1 VAIVEGIE
9 PVSGLI
15 SAEQTFAMF
24 AKLSKDIRKL
34 VLTMNDNGIDVDE
47 WESCQSFPQ
56 SVYQLKPAFDC
67 PIVVDFVLC
76 SFPVT
81 STAVQLQLGTRY
93 IPINNLASGMFI
105 ADLRMQLEYEDPRI
119 MTVTPAGI
127 GHFEIMGHCAQRVQ
141 DRP

>member
-1 VAIVEGIE
+1 VTISEIE
-9 PVSGLI
+9 PASGLI

-24 AKLSKDIRKL
+24 AKLSKDIRTL
-34 VLTMNDNGIDVDE
+34 VRTMNDNGIDVDE
-47 WESCQSFPQ
+47 WESSTVAQA
-56 SVYQLKPAFDC
+56 VYQLKPAFQC

-76 SFPVT
+76 CFPAA
-81 STAVQLQLGTRY
+81 STGVELQLGTRF
-93 IPINNLASGMFI
+93 IPLGGLTAGVFA

-119 MTVTPAGI
+119 MTVTPAGV